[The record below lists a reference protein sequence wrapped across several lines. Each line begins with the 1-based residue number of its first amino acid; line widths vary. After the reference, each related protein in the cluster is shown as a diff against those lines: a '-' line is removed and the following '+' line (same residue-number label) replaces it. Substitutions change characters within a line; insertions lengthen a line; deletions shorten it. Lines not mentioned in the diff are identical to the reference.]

1 MIVPML
7 EPNHTTT
14 QFSSKD
20 NGIDKVEK
28 QIACMPYHIHCK
40 STADRGTSSLK
51 LLSDITLQKCYYE
64 QLELESLQGKAIPA
78 QRDPLN
84 PPFSVASRFDTLIDL
99 NYLKKTEYNQS
110 DILTT
115 EPNQTNWR
123 AESHTW
129 RRE

>member
-28 QIACMPYHIHCK
+28 QISCMPYHLHCK
-40 STADRGTSSLK
+40 STVDRGTSSLK

-64 QLELESLQGKAIPA
+64 QLELESLQDKAIPA

-84 PPFSVASRFDTLIDL
+84 SPFNVPSRPDTLINL
-99 NYLKKTEYNQS
+99 NYLRKLS
-110 DILTT
+110 IVS
-115 EPNQTNWR
+115 QT
-123 AESHTW
+123 S
-129 RRE
+129 